1 MDNLLLK
8 VVPTINKIPPTGV
21 GSCDELHGLL
31 DAVRLHDD
39 RQELLQQGDQAQG
52 LGPRD
57 HLRAVGLHHHQL
69 RHRHHPRHRLQIHL
83 RSFVSRDSW
92 SMEFNVYCR

>member
-8 VVPTINKIPPTGV
+8 VFPTINKILRAGV
-21 GSCDELHGLL
+21 GCRDELHGLL

-92 SMEFNVYCR
+92 DMDVLSTC